1 MPTKDQLYGTPPIE
15 ILKEIVSTGWEKEHE
30 YFLQVATDPR
40 LPYFLTNRLNIR
52 HREHALY
59 AAKLTGCCVSM
70 RGAEIIKT
78 IPPTVNT
85 ECAFYKIHER
95 MTEEDWHHLGNLLYI
110 ASTVRLVNLLRFLG
124 LYHQDSENMIQLS
137 LGAGG
142 GTNELDGMHISPA
155 FKIDNGKIKLLS
167 AVVAKPDLIC
177 LVDKTI
183 ETKEVRQYR
192 KICFPKSIYYTSDA
206 QASLTPTL
214 IKTPATLVTM
224 LRLAPEMIRTEKPFF
239 HQLATVVAPEADLIV
254 TVGGGNTLKEWN
266 DRTIKINQ
274 INEYLQSLG
283 LPTHLIDLTQD
294 GTREHPLWG
303 LPNYSHLKVLHCKLD
318 KNLLLR

>member
-1 MPTKDQLYGTPPIE
+1 
-15 ILKEIVSTGWEKEHE
+15 
-30 YFLQVATDPR
+30 
-40 LPYFLTNRLNIR
+40 
-52 HREHALY
+52 
-59 AAKLTGCCVSM
+59 
-70 RGAEIIKT
+70 
-78 IPPTVNT
+78 
-85 ECAFYKIHER
+85 
-95 MTEEDWHHLGNLLYI
+95 
-110 ASTVRLVNLLRFLG
+110 
-124 LYHQDSENMIQLS
+124 
-137 LGAGG
+137 
-142 GTNELDGMHISPA
+142 MHISPA

-192 KICFPKSIYYTSDA
+192 KNCFPKSIYYTSDA

-254 TVGGGNTLKEWN
+254 TVGGGNNLKEWN

-283 LPTHLIDLTQD
+283 LPTHLIELTQD
-294 GTREHPLWG
+294 GTRDHPLWG
-303 LPNYSHLKVLHCKLD
+303 LPNYSHLKVLYCKLD
-318 KNLLLR
+318 RDLLLR